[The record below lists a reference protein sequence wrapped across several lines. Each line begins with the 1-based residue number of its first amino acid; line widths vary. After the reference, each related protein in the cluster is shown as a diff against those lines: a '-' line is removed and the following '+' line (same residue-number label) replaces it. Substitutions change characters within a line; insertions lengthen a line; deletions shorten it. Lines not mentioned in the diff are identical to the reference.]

1 MVSSSSKRN
10 ETPPASYIAYENIT
24 TLWNIIFRCMYVHTL
39 NHLWQL
45 IILYLIDIIDTLQE
59 SHRQSF
65 LRQPSCHIVPF
76 PGFISAWQEVSVSG
90 HAFGLIEDFVSVSGN
105 DETPLSWLFEGDSCL
120 LGSSPLVIMFLAFE
134 SSTTS
139 AEAEL
144 LGLTD
149 K

>member
-1 MVSSSSKRN
+1 M
-10 ETPPASYIAYENIT
+10 
-24 TLWNIIFRCMYVHTL
+24 
-39 NHLWQL
+39 
-45 IILYLIDIIDTLQE
+45 
-59 SHRQSF
+59 
-65 LRQPSCHIVPF
+65 
-76 PGFISAWQEVSVSG
+76 SVSG